1 MSKSIKRG
9 FILTCILGTAL
20 LGCTACGNSIQ
31 KNQASAVSEENQ
43 NVEDVKTYTVDDTA
57 TTDFSFD
64 GTGEDITINTE
75 E

>member
-1 MSKSIKRG
+1 M
-9 FILTCILGTAL
+9 
-20 LGCTACGNSIQ
+20 
-31 KNQASAVSEENQ
+31 SEENQ
-43 NVEDVKTYTVDDTA
+43 NVEDVKTYTVDDTG